1 MKERGSITLWMV
13 GLVMVVFAIGGVAID
28 LWRGLAAH
36 RQVAAVVDSAAIAA
50 GSGIDEEWWRASGE
64 LRLDA
69 VRVADQV
76 AAVGAESDSS
86 VELTVTVIPDGSS
99 ASVAGATAV
108 DLTLLGLFT
117 DGELEIS
124 ARASAVP
131 VLSP

>member
-1 MKERGSITLWMV
+1 MNERGSITLWMV

-50 GSGIDEEWWRASGE
+50 GSGIDEEWWRVSGE
-64 LRLDA
+64 LRLDP
-69 VRVADQV
+69 VRVAEQV
-76 AAVGAESDSS
+76 AAAGAAAGPGVG
-86 VELTVTVIPDGSS
+86 LMVTVVPDGSA
-99 ASVAGATAV
+99 ASVEGVTAI